1 MGQCVIILEGM
12 YVYFLFYFIFYV
24 VLFFQNY
31 TFIHLKRGA
40 ANIQPKG

>member
-1 MGQCVIILEGM
+1 MGQCVIILEGT
-12 YVYFLFYFIFYV
+12 YTFYFISFFMWYF
-24 VLFFQNY
+24 FFQNY